1 MLLYKVKKNV
11 LHFKTCVHVFLNV
24 CHSKGTKTKPK
35 KKYLHLC
42 QQRIM
47 EKDKNKLTLSPFS
60 VQQTCASDTL

>member
-35 KKYLHLC
+35 KKK
-42 QQRIM
+42 IS
-47 EKDKNKLTLSPFS
+47 TS
-60 VQQTCASDTL
+60 VPTEDNGKRQE